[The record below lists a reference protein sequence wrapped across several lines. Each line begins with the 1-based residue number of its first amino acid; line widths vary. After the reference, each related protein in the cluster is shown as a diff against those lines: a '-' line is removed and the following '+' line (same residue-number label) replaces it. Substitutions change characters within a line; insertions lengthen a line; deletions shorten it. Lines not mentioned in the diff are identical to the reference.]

1 MNTFWLKIA
10 GFAVVVVGLI
20 VLVKV
25 FSSSDLEVKTEK
37 TVYDVWEQDDKRL
50 RAEPQA
56 EPTETAK
63 QAPVTKQIP
72 EAKPAVEPTKP
83 KFKELSPEDEVRA
96 QKLFEM
102 ALFHRKSGRLPG
114 LQFKKMVDYCREI
127 IEKYPD
133 SVYAFRARRMLRDI
147 PRRYRERYNIT
158 DEEMGL

>member
-25 FSSSDLEVKTEK
+25 FSSSDLEVKTQK

-50 RAEPQA
+50 RAEPK
-56 EPTETAK
+56 AK
-63 QAPVTKQIP
+63 QLPRTKQLPVTKQIP
-72 EAKPAVEPTKP
+72 EEQKVAEPVKP
-83 KFKELSPEDEVRA
+83 KFKELSPEDQVQAE
-96 QKLFEM
+96 KLFEM

-127 IEKYPD
+127 IQKYPD

>member
-1 MNTFWLKIA
+1 MNTFWLKMA

-37 TVYDVWEQDDKRL
+37 TVYDVWQQDDKRL

-63 QAPVTKQIP
+63 QAPAKKQIP
-72 EAKPAVEPTKP
+72 EAELAKP

-102 ALFHRKSGRLPG
+102 AITHRKMGRLPG